1 MSKKIRPIILA
12 GGVGKRLW
20 PLSTDD
26 NPKQFIPIFKDLS
39 LFDLTLQRINNSVF
53 KKPIVVTSKLY
64 LKQVSSA
71 FERTG
76 IKPSLI
82 VLEPENKNTYSA
94 ISLAALLSNEELK
107 KDKLIIMPSDH
118 YISNNMNFYKAC
130 KKALKGG
137 EQPLYLFGIKPEY
150 ASTEYGYISFCLL
163 YTSPS
168 PRDS

>member
-20 PLSTDD
+20 PLSTEY

-39 LFDLTLQRINNSVF
+39 LFDLTLQRINNNVF
-53 KKPIVVTSKLY
+53 KKPIVVTSKSY

-82 VLEPENKNTYSA
+82 ILEPENKNTYSA
-94 ISLAALLSNEELK
+94 ISLAALLSNEELR

-130 KKALKGG
+130 KKALKGDQ
-137 EQPLYLFGIKPEY
+137 QPLCLFGIKPEY
-150 ASTEYGYISFCLL
+150 ASTEYGYISF
-163 YTSPS
+163 
-168 PRDS
+168 DGKN